1 MAAAIGS
8 RLTVRGSLGIATGL
22 ALVPLLSGCIAVAAL
37 PLLASG
43 AMVTGGHFR
52 IRAATPRPK
61 PSGTVRVASAAEERT
76 GGAAIVD
83 PTALPPA
90 MAQSAGPG
98 TRAVLTG
105 LTELPRPTPA
115 TPDPWRDFVDY
126 AADKGAAMAG
136 ATTTGRPRG
145 RSVLL
150 EAGTPIGLPKLRQCD
165 GKVPAVVVDL
175 DSGPQAF
182 VPGAAHAPS
191 RVLIDGLAR
200 MREAGMAVV
209 WITALP
215 AGEVTAVAEALKTS
229 GLDPS
234 GSDPL
239 LLVRSAADR
248 KQVLREDAA
257 RDVCVIAIA
266 GDRKGDFDE
275 LFDYLRDPAS
285 GESLDYLLGSGWF
298 IVPPPL

>member
-22 ALVPLLSGCIAVAAL
+22 ALLPLLSGCIAVAAL

-61 PSGTVRVASAAEERT
+61 PSGTVRLAPAREEQT
-76 GGAAIVD
+76 GGTAIAIAPV
-83 PTALPPA
+83 LPPA
-90 MAQSAGPG
+90 LTQPPG
-98 TRAVLTG
+98 RGESPLPPG
-105 LTELPRPTPA
+105 LRPPERPA
-115 TPDPWRDFVDY
+115 ADPWRDFVDY

-136 ATTTGRPRG
+136 ATTTGRARG

-165 GKVPAVVVDL
+165 GKVPAVVIDL

-182 VPGAAHAPS
+182 VPGAARAPS
-191 RVLIDGLAR
+191 PALVDGLAR

-215 AGEVTAVAEALKTS
+215 AREVTAVAEALKTS
-229 GLDPS
+229 GLDPA

-239 LLVRSAADR
+239 LLVRNGGDR

-275 LFDYLRDPAS
+275 LFDYLRDQSS
-285 GESLDYLLGSGWF
+285 GESLDYLLGAGWF

>member
-1 MAAAIGS
+1 MAKLRQLARRG
-8 RLTVRGSLGIATGL
+8 TVL
-22 ALVPLLSGCIAVAAL
+22 ALLPLLSGCIAMAAL

-52 IRAATPRPK
+52 VRAATPRPK
-61 PSGTVRVASAAEERT
+61 PAGTVRVAPAAEERT
-76 GGAAIVD
+76 GGVAIAVA
-83 PTALPPA
+83 PALPPA
-90 MAQSAGPG
+90 LTQPPG
-98 TRAVLTG
+98 RG
-105 LTELPRPTPA
+105 ESPLPPDLRPPTPPA
-115 TPDPWRDFVDY
+115 PDPWRDFVDY

-136 ATTTGRPRG
+136 AMTTSRARG

-165 GKVPAVVVDL
+165 GRVPAVVVDL

-191 RVLIDGLAR
+191 RVLVDGLAR

-229 GLDPS
+229 GLDPA

-248 KQVLREDAA
+248 KQTLREDAA

-285 GESLDYLLGSGWF
+285 GESLDYLLGAGWF

>member
-1 MAAAIGS
+1 MD
-8 RLTVRGSLGIATGL
+8 RLRQPARRGTVL

-61 PSGTVRVASAAEERT
+61 PSGTVRLASAREEQI
-76 GGAAIVD
+76 GG
-83 PTALPPA
+83 TAVAVAPMLPPA
-90 MAQSAGPG
+90 
-98 TRAVLTG
+98 LTQPLG
-105 LTELPRPTPA
+105 RGESPLPPELRPPVPA
-115 TPDPWRDFVDY
+115 APDPWRDFVDY

-136 ATTTGRPRG
+136 ATTTGRARG

-150 EAGTPIGLPKLRQCD
+150 ESGTPLGLPKLRQCD

-175 DSGPQAF
+175 DSGAQPF

-191 RVLIDGLAR
+191 PALVEGLAR

-215 AGEVTAVAEALKTS
+215 AGEVTAVAEALKAS
-229 GLDPS
+229 GLDPA
-234 GSDPL
+234 GTDPL

-275 LFDYLRDPAS
+275 LFDYLRDQTS
-285 GESLDYLLGSGWF
+285 GQSLDYLLGAGWF

>member
-1 MAAAIGS
+1 MAKLRQLA
-8 RLTVRGSLGIATGL
+8 RRGSVL

-52 IRAATPRPK
+52 VRAATPRPK
-61 PSGTVRVASAAEERT
+61 PAGTVRVVPANEERT
-76 GGAAIVD
+76 GGAAIAVA
-83 PTALPPA
+83 PALPPA
-90 MAQSAGPG
+90 LTQPPG
-98 TRAVLTG
+98 RG
-105 LTELPRPTPA
+105 ESPLPPDLRPPSPA
-115 TPDPWRDFVDY
+115 APDPWRDFVDY

-136 ATTTGRPRG
+136 AMTTSRARG

-165 GKVPAVVVDL
+165 GRVPAVVVDL
-175 DSGPQAF
+175 DSGAQAF
-182 VPGAAHAPS
+182 APGQAHAPS
-191 RVLIDGLAR
+191 RVLVDGLAR
-200 MREAGMAVV
+200 MREAGVVVV

-215 AGEVTAVAEALKTS
+215 AGEVSAVAEALKSS
-229 GLDPS
+229 GLDPA

>member
-1 MAAAIGS
+1 MAAAVGS

-43 AMVTGGHFR
+43 AMVGGGHFR

-61 PSGTVRVASAAEERT
+61 PAGTVRVVPANEERT
-76 GGAAIVD
+76 GGAAIAIAPV
-83 PTALPPA
+83 LPPA
-90 MAQSAGPG
+90 LTQPPG
-98 TRAVLTG
+98 RGESPLPPG
-105 LTELPRPTPA
+105 LRPPERLA
-115 TPDPWRDFVDY
+115 ADPWRDFVDY

-136 ATTTGRPRG
+136 ATTTGRARG

-150 EAGTPIGLPKLRQCD
+150 EAGTPLGLPKLRQCD
-165 GKVPAVVVDL
+165 GKVPAVVIDL

-182 VPGAAHAPS
+182 VPGAARAPS
-191 RVLIDGLAR
+191 PALVEGLAR

-215 AGEVTAVAEALKTS
+215 AREVTAVAEALKTS
-229 GLDPS
+229 GLDPV

-239 LLVRSAADR
+239 LLVRNGGDR

-275 LFDYLRDPAS
+275 LFDYLRDQSS
-285 GESLDYLLGSGWF
+285 GESLDYLLGAGWF

>member
-1 MAAAIGS
+1 MFA
-8 RLTVRGSLGIATGL
+8 RRGAVL

-43 AMVTGGHFR
+43 AMVGGGHFR

-61 PSGTVRVASAAEERT
+61 PSGTVRVAPAGEERT
-76 GGAAIVD
+76 AGAAVAIA
-83 PTALPPA
+83 PMLPPA
-90 MAQSAGPG
+90 LTQPAGRGAGDNSP
-98 TRAVLTG
+98 
-105 LTELPRPTPA
+105 LPPDLRPPA
-115 TPDPWRDFVDY
+115 RPAPDRWRDFVDY
-126 AADKGAAMAG
+126 AANKGAAMTG
-136 ATTTGRPRG
+136 ATTTGRARG

-165 GKVPAVVVDL
+165 GKVPAVLIDL
-175 DSGPQAF
+175 DAGAQPF
-182 VPGAAHAPS
+182 VPGKAQAASPAL
-191 RVLIDGLAR
+191 VEGLAR

-229 GLDPS
+229 GLDPA
-234 GSDPL
+234 GTDPL
-239 LLVRSAADR
+239 LLVRNGGDR

-285 GESLDYLLGSGWF
+285 GESLEYLMGAGWF
-298 IVPPPL
+298 IVPPPLG

>member
-1 MAAAIGS
+1 M
-8 RLTVRGSLGIATGL
+8 
-22 ALVPLLSGCIAVAAL
+22 LVLIPLLSGCIAVAAL

-61 PSGTVRVASAAEERT
+61 PSGTVRVTSVDEERT
-76 GGAAIVD
+76 AGAAVAIA
-83 PTALPPA
+83 PSLPPA
-90 MAQSAGPG
+90 LTQPPG
-98 TRAVLTG
+98 RG
-105 LTELPRPTPA
+105 ESPLPPDLRPPTPA
-115 TPDPWRDFVDY
+115 APDPWRDFVDY
-126 AADKGAAMAG
+126 AANKGAAMAG
-136 ATTTGRPRG
+136 KARG

-165 GKVPAVVVDL
+165 GKIPAVVVDL

-215 AGEVTAVAEALKTS
+215 AGEVTAVAEALKSS
-229 GLDPS
+229 GLDPA

-239 LLVRSAADR
+239 LLVRSGGDR
-248 KQVLREDAA
+248 KQALREDAA

-266 GDRKGDFDE
+266 GDRKSDFDE
-275 LFDYLRDPAS
+275 LFDYLRDQSS
-285 GESLDYLLGSGWF
+285 GQSLDYLLGAGWF
-298 IVPPPL
+298 ILPPPLG